1 MSNRRRNFRRKGLN
15 IFEKENKHF
24 KIISIILLIVLAI
37 VLAVF
42 SYKLY
47 ISYKQKKQVANEQ
60 QESKNQI
67 ESIFRSADDAVN
79 NANNYKTNTI
89 LRFSI
94 TGLIDPNGVEKYENV
109 ATQGANDKSAN
120 VAIQGVNDQTK
131 NVTISNGYDFFNDIA
146 NYLNNSDFTI
156 ANYKIGQNRNEKIE
170 DVVKQT
176 GINML
181 NITNNS
187 DEKIDNLYS
196 ALNDKGIQT
205 IGNKYEKED
214 NKTEEDDKT
223 EKANKTE
230 EGNKTGEDDKTEK
243 ENKTEV
249 GEENT
254 KSERVNIVNK
264 KGVNVAF
271 IGYTANDNKSRNYIT
286 EENAKADLGYA
297 KKNASVIIVM
307 MDWKNSNDEATEEQ
321 KEQAKFLADNGANL
335 IIGNNQNN
343 IQTMEIIKGEN
354 DKDCFVAYS
363 LGNLL
368 STTSIEKNK
377 TGIILEIQILVDKDN
392 NTSLNSVDYVS
403 TYILKDNKQMKVM
416 NLKDAVSNYEKESEN
431 GSGKNST
438 NGNSKNGEDNINENR
453 SSSANNTKEN
463 SNISSTNY
471 AKMKSALERV
481 KKIINNG
488 NK

>member
-24 KIISIILLIVLAI
+24 KIISIILLIVLAV

-42 SYKLY
+42 GYKLY

-60 QESKNQI
+60 QESKKQI

-79 NANNYKTNTI
+79 SANNYKTNTI

-109 ATQGANDKSAN
+109 AT
-120 VAIQGVNDQTK
+120 QGVNDQTK

-176 GINML
+176 GINVL

-214 NKTEEDDKT
+214 
-223 EKANKTE
+223 
-230 EGNKTGEDDKTEK
+230 DKTEK
-243 ENKTEV
+243 ENKTEE
-249 GEENT
+249 GKENT
-254 KSERVNIVNK
+254 KSERANVVNK

-271 IGYTANDNKSRNYIT
+271 IGYTANDNKSRNYFT
-286 EENAKADLGYA
+286 EENAKADLEYA

-307 MDWKNSNDEATEEQ
+307 MDWKNSNDEATNEQ
-321 KEQAKFLADNGANL
+321 KEQVKFLADNGANL

-416 NLKDAVSNYEKESEN
+416 NLKDAVSNYEEESEN
-431 GSGKNST
+431 GSGKNGA
-438 NGNSKNGEDNINENR
+438 NGNGKNGENNINDNR
-453 SSSANNTKEN
+453 SSANNTKEN
-463 SNISSTNY
+463 INISSTNY
-471 AKMKSALERV
+471 AKIKSALERV
-481 KKIINNG
+481 KKLINNG

>member
-1 MSNRRRNFRRKGLN
+1 MSNRRRNFRRKGLK

-37 VLAVF
+37 VLAIF
-42 SYKLY
+42 SYKSYL
-47 ISYKQKKQVANEQ
+47 SYKQKKQVANEQ

-79 NANNYKTNTI
+79 SVNNYKTNTI

-94 TGLIDPNGVEKYENV
+94 TGLIDQNGVEKYEIN
-109 ATQGANDKSAN
+109 
-120 VAIQGVNDQTK
+120 
-131 NVTISNGYDFFNDIA
+131 NGYDFFNDIA

-176 GINML
+176 EINVL

-205 IGNKYEKED
+205 IGNKYEKENNKTEEVNKTGED
-214 NKTEEDDKT
+214 NKTEEN
-223 EKANKTE
+223 NKNE
-230 EGNKTGEDDKTEK
+230 EGK
-243 ENKTEV
+243 
-249 GEENT
+249 ENT

-271 IGYTANDNKSRNYIT
+271 IGYTTNDNKSRNYFT
-286 EENAKADLGYA
+286 EENAKADLEYA

-307 MDWKNSNDEATEEQ
+307 MDWKNSNDEATNEQ
-321 KEQAKFLADNGANL
+321 KAQSKFLADNGANL

-343 IQTMEIIKGEN
+343 VQTMEIIKGEN

-416 NLKDAVSNYEKESEN
+416 NLKYAVSNYEKE
-431 GSGKNST
+431 
-438 NGNSKNGEDNINENR
+438 NI
-453 SSSANNTKEN
+453 
-463 SNISSTNY
+463 NISSTNY

-481 KKIINNG
+481 KKLINNG

>member
-1 MSNRRRNFRRKGLN
+1 MSNRRRNFRRKGLK

-24 KIISIILLIVLAI
+24 KIISIILLIVFAV

-42 SYKLY
+42 GYKLY
-47 ISYKQKKQVANEQ
+47 ISYTQKKQVANEQ
-60 QESKNQI
+60 QESKKQI

-79 NANNYKTNTI
+79 SANNYKTNTI

-94 TGLIDPNGVEKYENV
+94 TGLIDPNGVEKYEIN
-109 ATQGANDKSAN
+109 
-120 VAIQGVNDQTK
+120 
-131 NVTISNGYDFFNDIA
+131 NGYDFFNDIA

-176 GINML
+176 EINVL

-205 IGNKYEKED
+205 IGNKYEKENNKTEEVNKTGED
-214 NKTEEDDKT
+214 NKTEEN
-223 EKANKTE
+223 NKNE
-230 EGNKTGEDDKTEK
+230 EGK
-243 ENKTEV
+243 
-249 GEENT
+249 ENT

-271 IGYTANDNKSRNYIT
+271 IGYTTNDNKSRNYFT
-286 EENAKADLGYA
+286 EENAKADLEYA

-307 MDWKNSNDEATEEQ
+307 MDWKNSNDEATNEQ
-321 KEQAKFLADNGANL
+321 KAQSKFLADNGANL

-343 IQTMEIIKGEN
+343 VQTMEIIKGEN

-416 NLKDAVSNYEKESEN
+416 NLKYAVSNYEKE
-431 GSGKNST
+431 
-438 NGNSKNGEDNINENR
+438 NI
-453 SSSANNTKEN
+453 
-463 SNISSTNY
+463 NISSTNY

-481 KKIINNG
+481 KKLINNG

>member
-1 MSNRRRNFRRKGLN
+1 MSNRRRNFRRKGLK

-42 SYKLY
+42 SYKSYL
-47 ISYKQKKQVANEQ
+47 SYKQKKQVANEQ

-79 NANNYKTNTI
+79 SANNYKTNTI

-94 TGLIDPNGVEKYENV
+94 TGLIDQNGVEKYEIN
-109 ATQGANDKSAN
+109 
-120 VAIQGVNDQTK
+120 
-131 NVTISNGYDFFNDIA
+131 NGYDFFNDIA

-176 GINML
+176 EINVL

-205 IGNKYEKED
+205 IGNKYEKENNKTEEVNKTGED
-214 NKTEEDDKT
+214 NKTEEN
-223 EKANKTE
+223 NKNE
-230 EGNKTGEDDKTEK
+230 EGK
-243 ENKTEV
+243 
-249 GEENT
+249 ENT

-271 IGYTANDNKSRNYIT
+271 IGYTTNDNKSRNYFT
-286 EENAKADLGYA
+286 EENAKADLEYA

-307 MDWKNSNDEATEEQ
+307 MDWKNSNDEATNEQ
-321 KEQAKFLADNGANL
+321 KAQSKFLADNGANL

-343 IQTMEIIKGEN
+343 VQTMEIIKGEN

-416 NLKDAVSNYEKESEN
+416 NLKYAVSNYEKE
-431 GSGKNST
+431 
-438 NGNSKNGEDNINENR
+438 NI
-453 SSSANNTKEN
+453 
-463 SNISSTNY
+463 NISSTNY

-481 KKIINNG
+481 KKLINNG

>member
-1 MSNRRRNFRRKGLN
+1 MSNRRRNFRRKGLK

-42 SYKLY
+42 SYKSYL
-47 ISYKQKKQVANEQ
+47 SYKQKKQVANEQ

-79 NANNYKTNTI
+79 SVNNYKTNTI

-94 TGLIDPNGVEKYENV
+94 TGLIDPNGVEKYEIN
-109 ATQGANDKSAN
+109 
-120 VAIQGVNDQTK
+120 
-131 NVTISNGYDFFNDIA
+131 NGYDFFNDIA

-176 GINML
+176 EINVL

-205 IGNKYEKED
+205 IGNKYEKENNKTEEVNKTGED
-214 NKTEEDDKT
+214 NKTEEN
-223 EKANKTE
+223 NKNE
-230 EGNKTGEDDKTEK
+230 EGK
-243 ENKTEV
+243 
-249 GEENT
+249 ENT

-271 IGYTANDNKSRNYIT
+271 IGYTTNDNKSRNYFT
-286 EENAKADLGYA
+286 EENAKADLEYA

-307 MDWKNSNDEATEEQ
+307 MDWKNSNDEATNEQ
-321 KEQAKFLADNGANL
+321 KAQSKFLADNGANL

-343 IQTMEIIKGEN
+343 VQTMEIIKGEN

-416 NLKDAVSNYEKESEN
+416 NLKYAVSNYEKE
-431 GSGKNST
+431 
-438 NGNSKNGEDNINENR
+438 NI
-453 SSSANNTKEN
+453 
-463 SNISSTNY
+463 NISSTNY

-481 KKIINNG
+481 KKLINNG

>member
-1 MSNRRRNFRRKGLN
+1 MSNRRRNFRRKGLK

-42 SYKLY
+42 SYKSYL
-47 ISYKQKKQVANEQ
+47 SYKQKKQVANEQ
-60 QESKNQI
+60 QESKKQI

-79 NANNYKTNTI
+79 SANNYKTNTI

-94 TGLIDPNGVEKYENV
+94 TGLIDPNGVEKYEIN
-109 ATQGANDKSAN
+109 
-120 VAIQGVNDQTK
+120 
-131 NVTISNGYDFFNDIA
+131 NGYDFFNDIA
-146 NYLNNSDFTI
+146 SYLNNSDFTI

-170 DVVKQT
+170 DVIKQT
-176 GINML
+176 GINVL

-205 IGNKYEKED
+205 IGNKYEKENNKTEEVNKTGED
-214 NKTEEDDKT
+214 NKTEEN
-223 EKANKTE
+223 NKNE
-230 EGNKTGEDDKTEK
+230 EGK
-243 ENKTEV
+243 
-249 GEENT
+249 ENT

-271 IGYTANDNKSRNYIT
+271 IGYTTNDNKSRNYFT
-286 EENAKADLGYA
+286 EENAKADLEYA

-307 MDWKNSNDEATEEQ
+307 MDWKNSNDEATNEQ
-321 KEQAKFLADNGANL
+321 KAQSKFLADNGANL

-343 IQTMEIIKGEN
+343 VQTMEIIKGEN

-416 NLKDAVSNYEKESEN
+416 NLKYAVSNYEKE
-431 GSGKNST
+431 
-438 NGNSKNGEDNINENR
+438 NI
-453 SSSANNTKEN
+453 
-463 SNISSTNY
+463 NISSTNY

-481 KKIINNG
+481 KKLINNG

>member
-1 MSNRRRNFRRKGLN
+1 MSNRRRNFRRKGLK

-42 SYKLY
+42 SYKSYL
-47 ISYKQKKQVANEQ
+47 SYKQKKQVANEQ
-60 QESKNQI
+60 QESKKQI

-79 NANNYKTNTI
+79 SANNYKTNTI
-89 LRFSI
+89 LRFS
-94 TGLIDPNGVEKYENV
+94 GVEKYENV
-109 ATQGANDKSAN
+109 AT
-120 VAIQGVNDQTK
+120 QGVNDQTK

-176 GINML
+176 GINVL

-214 NKTEEDDKT
+214 DKEKENNKTEEV
-223 EKANKTE
+223 
-230 EGNKTGEDDKTEK
+230 NKTGED
-243 ENKTEV
+243 NKTEENNKNEE
-249 GEENT
+249 GKENT

-271 IGYTANDNKSRNYIT
+271 IGYTTNDNKSRNYFT
-286 EENAKADLGYA
+286 EENAKADLEYA

-307 MDWKNSNDEATEEQ
+307 MDWKNSNDEATNEQ
-321 KEQAKFLADNGANL
+321 KAQSKFLADNGANL

-343 IQTMEIIKGEN
+343 VQTMEIIKGEN

-416 NLKDAVSNYEKESEN
+416 NLKYAVSNYEKE
-431 GSGKNST
+431 
-438 NGNSKNGEDNINENR
+438 NI
-453 SSSANNTKEN
+453 
-463 SNISSTNY
+463 NISSTNY

-481 KKIINNG
+481 KKLINNG

>member
-42 SYKLY
+42 SYKSYL
-47 ISYKQKKQVANEQ
+47 SYKQKKQVANEQ
-60 QESKNQI
+60 QESKKQI

-79 NANNYKTNTI
+79 SANNYKTNTI

-94 TGLIDPNGVEKYENV
+94 TGLIDPNGVEKYEIN
-109 ATQGANDKSAN
+109 
-120 VAIQGVNDQTK
+120 
-131 NVTISNGYDFFNDIA
+131 NGYDFFNDIA

-176 GINML
+176 EINVL

-205 IGNKYEKED
+205 IGNKYEKENNKTEEVNKTGED
-214 NKTEEDDKT
+214 NKTEEN
-223 EKANKTE
+223 NKNE
-230 EGNKTGEDDKTEK
+230 EGK
-243 ENKTEV
+243 
-249 GEENT
+249 ENT

-271 IGYTANDNKSRNYIT
+271 IGYTANDNKSRNYFT
-286 EENAKADLGYA
+286 EENAKADLEYA

-307 MDWKNSNDEATEEQ
+307 MDWKNSNDEATNEQ
-321 KEQAKFLADNGANL
+321 KKQAKFLADNGANL

-416 NLKDAVSNYEKESEN
+416 NLKDAVSNYEEEREN

-438 NGNSKNGEDNINENR
+438 NGNSKNGEDNINDNR
-453 SSSANNTKEN
+453 SSANNTKEN

-481 KKIINNG
+481 KKLINNG

>member
-1 MSNRRRNFRRKGLN
+1 MSNRRRNFRRKGLK

-42 SYKLY
+42 SYKSYL
-47 ISYKQKKQVANEQ
+47 SYKQKKQVANEQ

-79 NANNYKTNTI
+79 SANNYKTNTI

-109 ATQGANDKSAN
+109 AT
-120 VAIQGVNDQTK
+120 QGVNDQTK

-176 GINML
+176 EINVL

-205 IGNKYEKED
+205 IGNKYEKENNKTEEVNKTGED
-214 NKTEEDDKT
+214 NKTEEN
-223 EKANKTE
+223 NKNE
-230 EGNKTGEDDKTEK
+230 EGK
-243 ENKTEV
+243 
-249 GEENT
+249 ENT

-271 IGYTANDNKSRNYIT
+271 IGYTTNDNKSRNYFT
-286 EENAKADLGYA
+286 EENAKADLEYA

-307 MDWKNSNDEATEEQ
+307 MDWKNSNDEATNEQ
-321 KEQAKFLADNGANL
+321 KAQSKFLADNGANL

-343 IQTMEIIKGEN
+343 VQTMEIIKGEN

-416 NLKDAVSNYEKESEN
+416 NLKDAVSNYEEESEN
-431 GSGKNST
+431 GSGKNGA
-438 NGNSKNGEDNINENR
+438 NGNGKNGENNINDNR
-453 SSSANNTKEN
+453 SSANNTKEN
-463 SNISSTNY
+463 INISSTNY
-471 AKMKSALERV
+471 AKIKSALERV
-481 KKIINNG
+481 KKLINNG

>member
-42 SYKLY
+42 SYKSYL
-47 ISYKQKKQVANEQ
+47 SYKQKKQVANEQ

-67 ESIFRSADDAVN
+67 ESIFRSADDAVTS
-79 NANNYKTNTI
+79 ANNYKTNTI

-94 TGLIDPNGVEKYENV
+94 AGLIDPNGVEKYEIN
-109 ATQGANDKSAN
+109 
-120 VAIQGVNDQTK
+120 
-131 NVTISNGYDFFNDIA
+131 NGYDFFNDIA

-176 GINML
+176 GINVL

-205 IGNKYEKED
+205 IGNKYEKE
-214 NKTEEDDKT
+214 
-223 EKANKTE
+223 
-230 EGNKTGEDDKTEK
+230 
-243 ENKTEV
+243 
-249 GEENT
+249 NT

-271 IGYTANDNKSRNYIT
+271 IGYTANDNKSRNYFT
-286 EENAKADLGYA
+286 EENAKADLEYA

-307 MDWKNSNDEATEEQ
+307 MDWKNSIDEATNEQ

-416 NLKDAVSNYEKESEN
+416 NLKDAVSNYEKE
-431 GSGKNST
+431 
-438 NGNSKNGEDNINENR
+438 NI
-453 SSSANNTKEN
+453 
-463 SNISSTNY
+463 NISSTNY

-481 KKIINNG
+481 KKLINNG

>member
-1 MSNRRRNFRRKGLN
+1 VSNRRRNFRRKGLK

-42 SYKLY
+42 SYKSYL
-47 ISYKQKKQVANEQ
+47 SYKQKKQVANEQ
-60 QESKNQI
+60 QESKKQI

-79 NANNYKTNTI
+79 SANNYKTNTI

-94 TGLIDPNGVEKYENV
+94 TGLIDPNGVEKYEIN
-109 ATQGANDKSAN
+109 
-120 VAIQGVNDQTK
+120 
-131 NVTISNGYDFFNDIA
+131 NGYDFFNDIA

-176 GINML
+176 EINVL

-205 IGNKYEKED
+205 IGNKYEKENNKTEEVNKTGED
-214 NKTEEDDKT
+214 NKTEEN
-223 EKANKTE
+223 NKNE
-230 EGNKTGEDDKTEK
+230 EGK
-243 ENKTEV
+243 
-249 GEENT
+249 ENT

-271 IGYTANDNKSRNYIT
+271 IGYTTNDNKSRNYFT
-286 EENAKADLGYA
+286 EENAKADLEYA

-307 MDWKNSNDEATEEQ
+307 IDWKKSNDEATNEQ
-321 KEQAKFLADNGANL
+321 KAQSKFLADNGANL

-343 IQTMEIIKGEN
+343 VQTMEIIKGEN

-416 NLKDAVSNYEKESEN
+416 NLKYAVSNYEKE
-431 GSGKNST
+431 
-438 NGNSKNGEDNINENR
+438 NI
-453 SSSANNTKEN
+453 
-463 SNISSTNY
+463 NISSTNY

-481 KKIINNG
+481 KKLINNG

>member
-24 KIISIILLIVLAI
+24 KIISIILLIVLAV

-42 SYKLY
+42 GYKLY

-79 NANNYKTNTI
+79 SANNYKTNTI

-109 ATQGANDKSAN
+109 AT
-120 VAIQGVNDQTK
+120 QGVNDQTK

-176 GINML
+176 GINVL

-214 NKTEEDDKT
+214 
-223 EKANKTE
+223 
-230 EGNKTGEDDKTEK
+230 DKTEK
-243 ENKTEV
+243 ENKTEE
-249 GEENT
+249 GKENT
-254 KSERVNIVNK
+254 KSERANVVNK

-271 IGYTANDNKSRNYIT
+271 IGYTANDNKSRNYFT
-286 EENAKADLGYA
+286 EENAKADLEYA

-307 MDWKNSNDEATEEQ
+307 MDWKNSNDEATNEQ
-321 KEQAKFLADNGANL
+321 KEQVKFLADNGANL

-416 NLKDAVSNYEKESEN
+416 NLKDAVSNYEEESEN
-431 GSGKNST
+431 GSGKNGA
-438 NGNSKNGEDNINENR
+438 NGNGKNGENNINDNR
-453 SSSANNTKEN
+453 SSANNTKEN
-463 SNISSTNY
+463 INISSTNY
-471 AKMKSALERV
+471 AKIKSALERV
-481 KKIINNG
+481 KKLINNG

>member
-1 MSNRRRNFRRKGLN
+1 MSNRRRNFRRKGLK

-42 SYKLY
+42 SYKSYL
-47 ISYKQKKQVANEQ
+47 SYKQKKQVANEQ
-60 QESKNQI
+60 QESKKQI

-79 NANNYKTNTI
+79 SANNYKTNTI

-94 TGLIDPNGVEKYENV
+94 TGLIDPNGVEKYEIN
-109 ATQGANDKSAN
+109 
-120 VAIQGVNDQTK
+120 
-131 NVTISNGYDFFNDIA
+131 NGYDFFNDIA

-176 GINML
+176 EINVL
-181 NITNNS
+181 NITNNF

-205 IGNKYEKED
+205 IGNKYEKENNKTEEVNKTGED
-214 NKTEEDDKT
+214 NKTEEN
-223 EKANKTE
+223 NKNE
-230 EGNKTGEDDKTEK
+230 EGK
-243 ENKTEV
+243 
-249 GEENT
+249 ENT

-271 IGYTANDNKSRNYIT
+271 IGYTTNDNKSRNYFT
-286 EENAKADLGYA
+286 EENAKADLEYA

-307 MDWKNSNDEATEEQ
+307 MDWKNSNDEATNEQ
-321 KEQAKFLADNGANL
+321 KAQSKFLADNGANL

-343 IQTMEIIKGEN
+343 VQTMEIIKGEN

-416 NLKDAVSNYEKESEN
+416 NLKYAVSNYEKE
-431 GSGKNST
+431 
-438 NGNSKNGEDNINENR
+438 NI
-453 SSSANNTKEN
+453 
-463 SNISSTNY
+463 NISSTNN

-481 KKIINNG
+481 KKLINNG

>member
-1 MSNRRRNFRRKGLN
+1 VSNRRRNFRRKGLK

-42 SYKLY
+42 SYKSYL
-47 ISYKQKKQVANEQ
+47 SYKQKKQVANEQ
-60 QESKNQI
+60 QESKKQI

-79 NANNYKTNTI
+79 SANNYKTNTI

-94 TGLIDPNGVEKYENV
+94 TGLIDPNGVEKYEIN
-109 ATQGANDKSAN
+109 
-120 VAIQGVNDQTK
+120 
-131 NVTISNGYDFFNDIA
+131 NGYDFFNDIA

-176 GINML
+176 EINVL

-205 IGNKYEKED
+205 IGNKYEKENNKTEEVNKTGED
-214 NKTEEDDKT
+214 NKTEEN
-223 EKANKTE
+223 NKNE
-230 EGNKTGEDDKTEK
+230 EGK
-243 ENKTEV
+243 
-249 GEENT
+249 ENT

-271 IGYTANDNKSRNYIT
+271 IGYTTNDNKSRNYFT
-286 EENAKADLGYA
+286 EENAKADLEYA

-307 MDWKNSNDEATEEQ
+307 MDWKNSNDEATNEQ
-321 KEQAKFLADNGANL
+321 KAQSKFLADNGANL

-343 IQTMEIIKGEN
+343 VQTMEIIKGEN

-416 NLKDAVSNYEKESEN
+416 NLKYAVSNYEKE
-431 GSGKNST
+431 
-438 NGNSKNGEDNINENR
+438 NI
-453 SSSANNTKEN
+453 
-463 SNISSTNY
+463 NISSTNY

-481 KKIINNG
+481 KKLINNG

>member
-42 SYKLY
+42 SYKSYL
-47 ISYKQKKQVANEQ
+47 SYKQKKQVANEQ

-79 NANNYKTNTI
+79 SVNNYKTNTI

-94 TGLIDPNGVEKYENV
+94 TGLIDPNGVEKYEIN
-109 ATQGANDKSAN
+109 
-120 VAIQGVNDQTK
+120 
-131 NVTISNGYDFFNDIA
+131 NGYDFFNDIA

-176 GINML
+176 EINVL

-205 IGNKYEKED
+205 IGNKYEKENNKTEEVNKTGED
-214 NKTEEDDKT
+214 NKTEEN
-223 EKANKTE
+223 NKNE
-230 EGNKTGEDDKTEK
+230 EGK
-243 ENKTEV
+243 
-249 GEENT
+249 ENT

-271 IGYTANDNKSRNYIT
+271 IGYTTNDNKSRNYFT
-286 EENAKADLGYA
+286 EENAKADLEYA

-307 MDWKNSNDEATEEQ
+307 MDWKNSNDEATNEQ
-321 KEQAKFLADNGANL
+321 KAQSKFLADNGANL

-343 IQTMEIIKGEN
+343 VQTMEIIKGEN

-416 NLKDAVSNYEKESEN
+416 NLKYAVSNYEKE
-431 GSGKNST
+431 
-438 NGNSKNGEDNINENR
+438 NI
-453 SSSANNTKEN
+453 
-463 SNISSTNY
+463 NISSTNY

-481 KKIINNG
+481 KKLINNG

>member
-1 MSNRRRNFRRKGLN
+1 VSNRRRNFRRKGLN

-42 SYKLY
+42 SYKSYL
-47 ISYKQKKQVANEQ
+47 SYKQKKQVANEQ

-79 NANNYKTNTI
+79 SANNYKTNTI

-94 TGLIDPNGVEKYENV
+94 AGLIDQNGVEKYEIN
-109 ATQGANDKSAN
+109 
-120 VAIQGVNDQTK
+120 
-131 NVTISNGYDFFNDIA
+131 NGYDFFNDIA

-176 GINML
+176 GINVL

-196 ALNDKGIQT
+196 AINDKGIQT

-214 NKTEEDDKT
+214 NKIEKDDKI
-223 EKANKTE
+223 EKD
-230 EGNKTGEDDKTEK
+230 NKTGEDDKTK
-243 ENKTEV
+243 EGK
-249 GEENT
+249 ENT
-254 KSERVNIVNK
+254 KSERVNVVNK

-271 IGYTANDNKSRNYIT
+271 IGYTANDDKSRNYFT
-286 EENAKADLGYA
+286 EEKAKADLEYA

-307 MDWKNSNDEATEEQ
+307 MDWKNSNDEATNEQ
-321 KEQAKFLADNGANL
+321 KKQAKFLADNGANL

-416 NLKDAVSNYEKESEN
+416 NLKDAVSNYEKGSEN

-438 NGNSKNGEDNINENR
+438 NGNSKNGENNINDNR
-453 SSSANNTKEN
+453 SSANNTKEN

-481 KKIINNG
+481 KKLINNG

>member
-1 MSNRRRNFRRKGLN
+1 MSNRRRNFRRKGLK

-42 SYKLY
+42 SYKSYL
-47 ISYKQKKQVANEQ
+47 SYKQKKQVANEQ
-60 QESKNQI
+60 QESKKQI

-79 NANNYKTNTI
+79 SANNYKTNTI

-170 DVVKQT
+170 DVIKQT
-176 GINML
+176 GINVL

-196 ALNDKGIQT
+196 TLNDKGIQT

-214 NKTEEDDKT
+214 NKIEEDDKI
-223 EKANKTE
+223 EKD
-230 EGNKTGEDDKTEK
+230 NKTGEDDKTE
-243 ENKTEV
+243 E

-271 IGYTANDNKSRNYIT
+271 IGYTANDNKSRNYFT
-286 EENAKADLGYA
+286 EENAKADLEYA

-307 MDWKNSNDEATEEQ
+307 MDWKNSNDEATNEQ
-321 KEQAKFLADNGANL
+321 KKQAKFLADNGANL

-416 NLKDAVSNYEKESEN
+416 NLKYAVSNYEKE
-431 GSGKNST
+431 
-438 NGNSKNGEDNINENR
+438 NI
-453 SSSANNTKEN
+453 
-463 SNISSTNY
+463 NISSTNY

-481 KKIINNG
+481 KKLINNG

>member
-1 MSNRRRNFRRKGLN
+1 MSNRRRNFRRKGLK

-42 SYKLY
+42 SYKSYL
-47 ISYKQKKQVANEQ
+47 SYKQKKQVANEQ
-60 QESKNQI
+60 QESKKQI

-79 NANNYKTNTI
+79 SANNYKTNTI

-109 ATQGANDKSAN
+109 ATQGANDKSAS
-120 VAIQGVNDQTK
+120 VEIQGVYDKTK

-156 ANYKIGQNRNEKIE
+156 ANYKIEQNRNEKIE
-170 DVVKQT
+170 DVIKQT
-176 GINML
+176 GINVL

-196 ALNDKGIQT
+196 VLNDKGIQT

-271 IGYTANDNKSRNYIT
+271 IGYTTNDNKSRNYFT
-286 EENAKADLGYA
+286 EENAKADLEYA

-321 KEQAKFLADNGANL
+321 KEQAKYLADNGANL

-416 NLKDAVSNYEKESEN
+416 NLKYAVSNYEKE
-431 GSGKNST
+431 
-438 NGNSKNGEDNINENR
+438 NI
-453 SSSANNTKEN
+453 
-463 SNISSTNY
+463 NISSTNY

-481 KKIINNG
+481 KKLINNG

>member
-42 SYKLY
+42 SYKSYL
-47 ISYKQKKQVANEQ
+47 SYKQKKQVVNEQ

-79 NANNYKTNTI
+79 SANNYKTNTI

-94 TGLIDPNGVEKYENV
+94 TGLIDPNGVEKYEIN
-109 ATQGANDKSAN
+109 
-120 VAIQGVNDQTK
+120 
-131 NVTISNGYDFFNDIA
+131 NGYDFFNDIA

-170 DVVKQT
+170 DVIKQT
-176 GINML
+176 GINVL

-196 ALNDKGIQT
+196 TLNDKGIQT
-205 IGNKYEKED
+205 IGNKYEK
-214 NKTEEDDKT
+214 
-223 EKANKTE
+223 
-230 EGNKTGEDDKTEK
+230 
-243 ENKTEV
+243 
-249 GEENT
+249 ENT

-271 IGYTANDNKSRNYIT
+271 IGYTANDNKSRNYFT
-286 EENAKADLGYA
+286 EENAKADLEYA

-307 MDWKNSNDEATEEQ
+307 VDWKNSNDEATNEQ
-321 KEQAKFLADNGANL
+321 KEQVKFLADNGANL

-416 NLKDAVSNYEKESEN
+416 NLKDAVSSYTKENEN
-431 GSGKNST
+431 GSRKNSA
-438 NGNSKNGEDNINENR
+438 NGNSKNGEDNINDNR
-453 SSSANNTKEN
+453 SSANNTKEN

-481 KKIINNG
+481 KKLINNG

>member
-1 MSNRRRNFRRKGLN
+1 MSNRRRNFRRKGLK

-42 SYKLY
+42 SYKSYL
-47 ISYKQKKQVANEQ
+47 SYKQKKQVANEQ

-79 NANNYKTNTI
+79 SVNNYKTNTI

-94 TGLIDPNGVEKYENV
+94 TGLIDPNGVEKYEIN
-109 ATQGANDKSAN
+109 
-120 VAIQGVNDQTK
+120 
-131 NVTISNGYDFFNDIA
+131 NGYDFFNDIA

-176 GINML
+176 EINVL

-205 IGNKYEKED
+205 IGNKYEKENNKTEEVNKTGED
-214 NKTEEDDKT
+214 NKTEEN
-223 EKANKTE
+223 NKNE
-230 EGNKTGEDDKTEK
+230 EGK
-243 ENKTEV
+243 
-249 GEENT
+249 ENT

-271 IGYTANDNKSRNYIT
+271 IGYTTNDNKSRNYFT
-286 EENAKADLGYA
+286 EENAKADLEYA

-307 MDWKNSNDEATEEQ
+307 IDWKNSNDEATNEQ
-321 KEQAKFLADNGANL
+321 KAQSKFLADNGANL

-343 IQTMEIIKGEN
+343 VQTMEIIKGEN

-416 NLKDAVSNYEKESEN
+416 NLKYAVSNYEKE
-431 GSGKNST
+431 
-438 NGNSKNGEDNINENR
+438 NI
-453 SSSANNTKEN
+453 
-463 SNISSTNY
+463 NISSTNY

-481 KKIINNG
+481 KKLINNG

>member
-15 IFEKENKHF
+15 IFERENKHF
-24 KIISIILLIVLAI
+24 KIISIILLIVLAV

-42 SYKLY
+42 SYKSYL
-47 ISYKQKKQVANEQ
+47 SYKQKKQVANEQ

-79 NANNYKTNTI
+79 SANNYKTNTI

-94 TGLIDPNGVEKYENV
+94 TGLIDPNGVEKYEIN
-109 ATQGANDKSAN
+109 
-120 VAIQGVNDQTK
+120 
-131 NVTISNGYDFFNDIA
+131 NGYDFFNDIA

-156 ANYKIGQNRNEKIE
+156 ANYKIEQNRNEKIE
-170 DVVKQT
+170 DVIKQT
-176 GINML
+176 GINVL

-214 NKTEEDDKT
+214 
-223 EKANKTE
+223 
-230 EGNKTGEDDKTEK
+230 DKTEK
-243 ENKTEV
+243 ENKTEE

-271 IGYTANDNKSRNYIT
+271 IGYTANDDKSRNYFT
-286 EENAKADLGYA
+286 EENAKADLEYA

-307 MDWKNSNDEATEEQ
+307 MDWKNSNDDATNEQ
-321 KEQAKFLADNGANL
+321 KEQVKFLADNGANL

-368 STTSIEKNK
+368 GTTSIEKNK

-403 TYILKDNKQMKVM
+403 TYILKDNKQMNVL

-431 GSGKNST
+431 GSGKNSANGNSKNST
-438 NGNSKNGEDNINENR
+438 KGNSKNGEDNINGNR
-453 SSSANNTKEN
+453 SSVNNTKEN

>member
-1 MSNRRRNFRRKGLN
+1 MSNRRRNFRRKGLK

-42 SYKLY
+42 SYKSYL
-47 ISYKQKKQVANEQ
+47 SYKQKKQVANEQ
-60 QESKNQI
+60 QESKKQI

-79 NANNYKTNTI
+79 SANNYKTNTI

-94 TGLIDPNGVEKYENV
+94 TGLIDPNGVEKYEIN
-109 ATQGANDKSAN
+109 
-120 VAIQGVNDQTK
+120 
-131 NVTISNGYDFFNDIA
+131 NGYDFFNDIA

-176 GINML
+176 GINVL

-214 NKTEEDDKT
+214 NKTEEV
-223 EKANKTE
+223 
-230 EGNKTGEDDKTEK
+230 NKTGED
-243 ENKTEV
+243 NKTEENNKNEE
-249 GEENT
+249 GKENT

-271 IGYTANDNKSRNYIT
+271 IGYTTNDNKSRNYFT
-286 EENAKADLGYA
+286 EENAKADLEYA

-307 MDWKNSNDEATEEQ
+307 MDWKNSNDEATNEQ
-321 KEQAKFLADNGANL
+321 KAQSKFLADNGANL

-343 IQTMEIIKGEN
+343 VQTMEIIKGEN

-416 NLKDAVSNYEKESEN
+416 NLKYAVSNYEKE
-431 GSGKNST
+431 
-438 NGNSKNGEDNINENR
+438 NI
-453 SSSANNTKEN
+453 
-463 SNISSTNY
+463 NISSTNY

-481 KKIINNG
+481 KKLINNG

>member
-15 IFEKENKHF
+15 IFERENKHF
-24 KIISIILLIVLAI
+24 KIISIILLIVLAV

-42 SYKLY
+42 SYKSYL
-47 ISYKQKKQVANEQ
+47 SYKQKKQVANEQ

-79 NANNYKTNTI
+79 SANNYKTNTI

-109 ATQGANDKSAN
+109 AT
-120 VAIQGVNDQTK
+120 QGVNDQTK

-156 ANYKIGQNRNEKIE
+156 ANYKIGQNGNEKIE
-170 DVVKQT
+170 DVIKQT
-176 GINML
+176 GINVL

-187 DEKIDNLYS
+187 DEKIDILYS

-223 EKANKTE
+223 E
-230 EGNKTGEDDKTEK
+230 EGNKAEK
-243 ENKTEV
+243 ENKTEE

-271 IGYTANDNKSRNYIT
+271 IGYTANDDKSRNYFT
-286 EENAKADLGYA
+286 EENAKADLEYA

-307 MDWKNSNDEATEEQ
+307 MDSKNSNDEATNEQ
-321 KEQAKFLADNGANL
+321 KEQVKFLADNGANL

-403 TYILKDNKQMKVM
+403 TYILKDNKQMNVL
-416 NLKDAVSNYEKESEN
+416 NLKDAVSNYE
-431 GSGKNST
+431 
-438 NGNSKNGEDNINENR
+438 
-453 SSSANNTKEN
+453 KEN

-488 NK
+488 NR

>member
-94 TGLIDPNGVEKYENV
+94 TGLIDQNGVEKYEIN
-109 ATQGANDKSAN
+109 
-120 VAIQGVNDQTK
+120 
-131 NVTISNGYDFFNDIA
+131 NGYDFFNDIA

-176 GINML
+176 GINVL

-196 ALNDKGIQT
+196 ALNDKGIQI

-249 GEENT
+249 GEQNT

-271 IGYTANDNKSRNYIT
+271 IGYTANDNKSRNYFT
-286 EENAKADLGYA
+286 EENAKADLEYA

-416 NLKDAVSNYEKESEN
+416 NLKDAVSNYEKENS
-431 GSGKNST
+431 SGKNST
-438 NGNSKNGEDNINENR
+438 NGNSKNGEDNINDNR
-453 SSSANNTKEN
+453 SSSNNTKEN

-481 KKIINNG
+481 KKLINNG

>member
-24 KIISIILLIVLAI
+24 KIISIILLIVLAV

-42 SYKLY
+42 GYKLY

-79 NANNYKTNTI
+79 SVNNYKTNTI

-109 ATQGANDKSAN
+109 ATQGVNDKSAN
-120 VAIQGVNDQTK
+120 VEIQGVNDNNANDTTK

-176 GINML
+176 GINVL

-205 IGNKYEKED
+205 IGNKYEKENNKTEEVNKTGED
-214 NKTEEDDKT
+214 NKTEEN
-223 EKANKTE
+223 NKNE
-230 EGNKTGEDDKTEK
+230 EGK
-243 ENKTEV
+243 
-249 GEENT
+249 ENT
-254 KSERVNIVNK
+254 KSERANVVNK

-271 IGYTANDNKSRNYIT
+271 IGYTANDNKSRNYFT
-286 EENAKADLGYA
+286 EENAKADLEYA

-307 MDWKNSNDEATEEQ
+307 MDWKNSNDEATNEQ
-321 KEQAKFLADNGANL
+321 KEQVKFLADNGANL

-416 NLKDAVSNYEKESEN
+416 NLKYAVSNYEKE
-431 GSGKNST
+431 
-438 NGNSKNGEDNINENR
+438 NI
-453 SSSANNTKEN
+453 
-463 SNISSTNY
+463 NISSTNY

-481 KKIINNG
+481 KKLINNG

>member
-42 SYKLY
+42 SYKSYL
-47 ISYKQKKQVANEQ
+47 SYKQNKQVANEQ

-94 TGLIDPNGVEKYENV
+94 AGLIDQNGVEKYEIN
-109 ATQGANDKSAN
+109 
-120 VAIQGVNDQTK
+120 
-131 NVTISNGYDFFNDIA
+131 NGYDFFNDIA

-170 DVVKQT
+170 DVIKQT
-176 GINML
+176 GINVL

-205 IGNKYEKED
+205 IGNKYEKE
-214 NKTEEDDKT
+214 
-223 EKANKTE
+223 
-230 EGNKTGEDDKTEK
+230 
-243 ENKTEV
+243 
-249 GEENT
+249 NT

-271 IGYTANDNKSRNYIT
+271 IGYTANDNKSRNYFT
-286 EENAKADLGYA
+286 EENAKADLEYA

-416 NLKDAVSNYEKESEN
+416 NLKDAVSNYEKE
-431 GSGKNST
+431 
-438 NGNSKNGEDNINENR
+438 
-453 SSSANNTKEN
+453 N

-481 KKIINNG
+481 KKLINNG

>member
-47 ISYKQKKQVANEQ
+47 LSYKQNKQVANEQ

-94 TGLIDPNGVEKYENV
+94 AGLIDQNGVEKYEIN
-109 ATQGANDKSAN
+109 
-120 VAIQGVNDQTK
+120 
-131 NVTISNGYDFFNDIA
+131 NGYDFFNDIA

-170 DVVKQT
+170 DVIKQT
-176 GINML
+176 GINVL

-205 IGNKYEKED
+205 IGNKYEKENNKTEEVNKTGED
-214 NKTEEDDKT
+214 NKTEEN
-223 EKANKTE
+223 NKNE
-230 EGNKTGEDDKTEK
+230 EGK
-243 ENKTEV
+243 
-249 GEENT
+249 ENT

-271 IGYTANDNKSRNYIT
+271 IGYTTNDNKSRNYFT
-286 EENAKADLGYA
+286 EENAKADLEYA

-307 MDWKNSNDEATEEQ
+307 MDWKNSNDEATNEQ
-321 KEQAKFLADNGANL
+321 KAQSKFLADNGANL

-343 IQTMEIIKGEN
+343 VQTMEIIKGEN

-403 TYILKDNKQMKVM
+403 TYILKDNKQMKVI

-431 GSGKNST
+431 GSGKNSA
-438 NGNSKNGEDNINENR
+438 NGNGKNGENNINDNR
-453 SSSANNTKEN
+453 SSANNTKEN
-463 SNISSTNY
+463 INISSTNY
-471 AKMKSALERV
+471 AKIKSALERV
-481 KKIINNG
+481 KKLINNG

>member
-24 KIISIILLIVLAI
+24 KIISIILLIVLAV

-42 SYKLY
+42 SYKSYL
-47 ISYKQKKQVANEQ
+47 SYKQKKQVANEQ

-79 NANNYKTNTI
+79 SANNYKTNTI

-109 ATQGANDKSAN
+109 AT
-120 VAIQGVNDQTK
+120 QGVNDQTK

-156 ANYKIGQNRNEKIE
+156 ANYKIGQNGNEKIE
-170 DVVKQT
+170 DVIKQT
-176 GINML
+176 GINVL

-187 DEKIDNLYS
+187 DEKIDILYS

-223 EKANKTE
+223 E
-230 EGNKTGEDDKTEK
+230 EGNKAEK
-243 ENKTEV
+243 ENKTEE

-271 IGYTANDNKSRNYIT
+271 IGYTANDDKSRNYFT
-286 EENAKADLGYA
+286 EENAKADLEYA

-307 MDWKNSNDEATEEQ
+307 MDSKNSNDEATNEQ
-321 KEQAKFLADNGANL
+321 KEQVKFLADNGANL

-403 TYILKDNKQMKVM
+403 TYILKDNKQMNVL
-416 NLKDAVSNYEKESEN
+416 NLKDAVSNYE
-431 GSGKNST
+431 
-438 NGNSKNGEDNINENR
+438 
-453 SSSANNTKEN
+453 KEN

-488 NK
+488 NR

>member
-1 MSNRRRNFRRKGLN
+1 MSNRRRNFRRKGLK

-42 SYKLY
+42 SYKSYL
-47 ISYKQKKQVANEQ
+47 SYKQKKQVANEQ
-60 QESKNQI
+60 QESKKQI

-79 NANNYKTNTI
+79 SANNYKTNTI

-94 TGLIDPNGVEKYENV
+94 TGLIDPNGVEKYEIN
-109 ATQGANDKSAN
+109 
-120 VAIQGVNDQTK
+120 
-131 NVTISNGYDFFNDIA
+131 NGYDFFNDIA

-176 GINML
+176 EINVL

-205 IGNKYEKED
+205 IGNKYEKENNKTEEVNKTGED
-214 NKTEEDDKT
+214 NKTEEN
-223 EKANKTE
+223 NKNE
-230 EGNKTGEDDKTEK
+230 EGK
-243 ENKTEV
+243 
-249 GEENT
+249 ENT

-271 IGYTANDNKSRNYIT
+271 IGYTTNDNKSRNYFT
-286 EENAKADLGYA
+286 EENAKADLEYA

-307 MDWKNSNDEATEEQ
+307 MDWKNSNDEATNEQ
-321 KEQAKFLADNGANL
+321 KAQSKFLADNGANL

-354 DKDCFVAYS
+354 DKDCFAAYS

-368 STTSIEKNK
+368 SATNIEKNK

-416 NLKDAVSNYEKESEN
+416 NLKYAVSNYEKE
-431 GSGKNST
+431 
-438 NGNSKNGEDNINENR
+438 NI
-453 SSSANNTKEN
+453 
-463 SNISSTNY
+463 NISSTNY

-481 KKIINNG
+481 KKLINNG

>member
-37 VLAVF
+37 VLAIF
-42 SYKLY
+42 SYKSYL
-47 ISYKQKKQVANEQ
+47 SYKQKKQVANEQ

-79 NANNYKTNTI
+79 SANNYKTNTI

-94 TGLIDPNGVEKYENV
+94 AGLIDPNGVEKYEIN
-109 ATQGANDKSAN
+109 
-120 VAIQGVNDQTK
+120 
-131 NVTISNGYDFFNDIA
+131 NGYDFFNDIA

-176 GINML
+176 GINVL

-205 IGNKYEKED
+205 IGNKYEKE
-214 NKTEEDDKT
+214 
-223 EKANKTE
+223 
-230 EGNKTGEDDKTEK
+230 
-243 ENKTEV
+243 
-249 GEENT
+249 NT
-254 KSERVNIVNK
+254 KSERANVVNK

-271 IGYTANDNKSRNYIT
+271 IGYTANDNKSRNYFT
-286 EENAKADLGYA
+286 EENAKADLEYA

-307 MDWKNSNDEATEEQ
+307 MDWKNSIDEATNEQ

-416 NLKDAVSNYEKESEN
+416 NLKDAVSNYEKE
-431 GSGKNST
+431 
-438 NGNSKNGEDNINENR
+438 NI
-453 SSSANNTKEN
+453 
-463 SNISSTNY
+463 NISSTNY
-471 AKMKSALERV
+471 AKMKSAIERV
-481 KKIINNG
+481 KKLINNG

>member
-249 GEENT
+249 GEQNT

-271 IGYTANDNKSRNYIT
+271 IGYTANDNKSRNYFT

-438 NGNSKNGEDNINENR
+438 NGNSKNGEDNINDNR
-453 SSSANNTKEN
+453 SSSNNTKEN

-471 AKMKSALERV
+471 AKIKSALERV
-481 KKIINNG
+481 KKLINNG

>member
-37 VLAVF
+37 VLAIF
-42 SYKLY
+42 SYKSYL
-47 ISYKQKKQVANEQ
+47 SYKQKKQVANEQ

-79 NANNYKTNTI
+79 SVNNYKTNTI

-94 TGLIDPNGVEKYENV
+94 TGLIDQNGVEKYEIN
-109 ATQGANDKSAN
+109 
-120 VAIQGVNDQTK
+120 
-131 NVTISNGYDFFNDIA
+131 NGYDFFNDIA

-176 GINML
+176 GINVL

-214 NKTEEDDKT
+214 
-223 EKANKTE
+223 
-230 EGNKTGEDDKTEK
+230 DKTEK
-243 ENKTEV
+243 ENKTEE
-249 GEENT
+249 GKENT
-254 KSERVNIVNK
+254 KSERANVVNK

-271 IGYTANDNKSRNYIT
+271 IGYTANDNKSRNYFT
-286 EENAKADLGYA
+286 EENAKADLEYA

-307 MDWKNSNDEATEEQ
+307 MDWKNSNDEATNEQ
-321 KEQAKFLADNGANL
+321 KEQVKFLADNGANL

-416 NLKDAVSNYEKESEN
+416 NLKDAVSNYEEESEN
-431 GSGKNST
+431 GSGKNGA
-438 NGNSKNGEDNINENR
+438 NGNGKNGENNINDNR
-453 SSSANNTKEN
+453 SSANNTKEN
-463 SNISSTNY
+463 INISSTNY
-471 AKMKSALERV
+471 AKIKSALERV
-481 KKIINNG
+481 KKLINNG

>member
-1 MSNRRRNFRRKGLN
+1 VSNRRRNFRRKGLN

-42 SYKLY
+42 SYKSYL
-47 ISYKQKKQVANEQ
+47 SYKQKKQVANEQ

-67 ESIFRSADDAVN
+67 ESIFRSADDAVYS
-79 NANNYKTNTI
+79 ANNYKTNTI

-94 TGLIDPNGVEKYENV
+94 AGLIDPNGVEKYEIN
-109 ATQGANDKSAN
+109 
-120 VAIQGVNDQTK
+120 
-131 NVTISNGYDFFNDIA
+131 NGYDFFNDIA

-176 GINML
+176 GINVL

-205 IGNKYEKED
+205 IGNKYEKE
-214 NKTEEDDKT
+214 
-223 EKANKTE
+223 
-230 EGNKTGEDDKTEK
+230 
-243 ENKTEV
+243 
-249 GEENT
+249 NT

-271 IGYTANDNKSRNYIT
+271 IGYTANDNKSRNYFT
-286 EENAKADLGYA
+286 EENAKADLEYA

-307 MDWKNSNDEATEEQ
+307 MDWKNSIDEATNEQ

-416 NLKDAVSNYEKESEN
+416 NLKDAVSSYTKENEN
-431 GSGKNST
+431 GSRKNSA
-438 NGNSKNGEDNINENR
+438 NGNNKNGENNINDNR
-453 SSSANNTKEN
+453 SSANNIKEN
-463 SNISSTNY
+463 SYISSTNY

>member
-1 MSNRRRNFRRKGLN
+1 MSNRRRNFRRKGLK

-42 SYKLY
+42 SYKSYL
-47 ISYKQKKQVANEQ
+47 SYKQKKQVANEQ
-60 QESKNQI
+60 QESKKQI

-79 NANNYKTNTI
+79 STNNYKTNTI

-94 TGLIDPNGVEKYENV
+94 TGLIDPNGVEKYEIN
-109 ATQGANDKSAN
+109 
-120 VAIQGVNDQTK
+120 
-131 NVTISNGYDFFNDIA
+131 NGYDFFNDIA

-176 GINML
+176 GINVL

-205 IGNKYEKED
+205 IGNKYEKENNKTEEVNKTGED
-214 NKTEEDDKT
+214 NKTEEN
-223 EKANKTE
+223 NKNE
-230 EGNKTGEDDKTEK
+230 EGK
-243 ENKTEV
+243 
-249 GEENT
+249 ENT

-271 IGYTANDNKSRNYIT
+271 IGYTTNDNKSRNYFT
-286 EENAKADLGYA
+286 EENAKADLEYA

-307 MDWKNSNDEATEEQ
+307 MDWKNSNDEATNEQ
-321 KEQAKFLADNGANL
+321 KAQSKFLADNGANL

-343 IQTMEIIKGEN
+343 VQTMEIIKGEN

-416 NLKDAVSNYEKESEN
+416 NLKYAVSNYEKE
-431 GSGKNST
+431 
-438 NGNSKNGEDNINENR
+438 NI
-453 SSSANNTKEN
+453 
-463 SNISSTNY
+463 NISSTNY

-481 KKIINNG
+481 KKLINNG

>member
-1 MSNRRRNFRRKGLN
+1 MSNRRRNFRRKGLK

-42 SYKLY
+42 SYKSYL
-47 ISYKQKKQVANEQ
+47 SYKQKKQVANEQ
-60 QESKNQI
+60 QESKKQI

-79 NANNYKTNTI
+79 SANNYKTNTI

-94 TGLIDPNGVEKYENV
+94 TGLIDPNGVEKYEIN
-109 ATQGANDKSAN
+109 
-120 VAIQGVNDQTK
+120 
-131 NVTISNGYDFFNDIA
+131 NGYDFFNDIA

-176 GINML
+176 EINVL

-205 IGNKYEKED
+205 IGNKYEKENNKTEEVNKTGED
-214 NKTEEDDKT
+214 NKTEEN
-223 EKANKTE
+223 NKNE
-230 EGNKTGEDDKTEK
+230 EGK
-243 ENKTEV
+243 
-249 GEENT
+249 ENT

-271 IGYTANDNKSRNYIT
+271 IGYATNDNKSRNYFT
-286 EENAKADLGYA
+286 EENAKADLEYA

-307 MDWKNSNDEATEEQ
+307 MDWKNSNDEATNEQ
-321 KEQAKFLADNGANL
+321 KAQSKFLADNGANL

-343 IQTMEIIKGEN
+343 VQTMEIIKGEN

-416 NLKDAVSNYEKESEN
+416 NLKYAVSNYEKE
-431 GSGKNST
+431 
-438 NGNSKNGEDNINENR
+438 NI
-453 SSSANNTKEN
+453 
-463 SNISSTNY
+463 NISSTNY

-481 KKIINNG
+481 KKLINNG

>member
-1 MSNRRRNFRRKGLN
+1 MSNRRRNFRRKGLK

-42 SYKLY
+42 SYKSYL
-47 ISYKQKKQVANEQ
+47 SYKQKKQVANEQ
-60 QESKNQI
+60 QESKKQI

-79 NANNYKTNTI
+79 SANNYKTNTI

-94 TGLIDPNGVEKYENV
+94 TGLIDPNGVEKYEIN
-109 ATQGANDKSAN
+109 
-120 VAIQGVNDQTK
+120 
-131 NVTISNGYDFFNDIA
+131 NGYDFFNDIA

-176 GINML
+176 EINVL

-205 IGNKYEKED
+205 IGNKYEKENNKTEEVNKTGED
-214 NKTEEDDKT
+214 NKTEEN
-223 EKANKTE
+223 NKNE
-230 EGNKTGEDDKTEK
+230 EGK
-243 ENKTEV
+243 
-249 GEENT
+249 ENT

-271 IGYTANDNKSRNYIT
+271 IGYTTNDNKSRNYFT
-286 EENAKADLGYA
+286 EENAKADLEYA

-416 NLKDAVSNYEKESEN
+416 NLKYAVSNYEKE
-431 GSGKNST
+431 
-438 NGNSKNGEDNINENR
+438 NI
-453 SSSANNTKEN
+453 
-463 SNISSTNY
+463 NISSTNY

-481 KKIINNG
+481 KKLINNG

>member
-1 MSNRRRNFRRKGLN
+1 MSNRRRNFRRKGLK

-42 SYKLY
+42 SYKSYL
-47 ISYKQKKQVANEQ
+47 SYKQKKQVANEQ
-60 QESKNQI
+60 QESKKQI

-79 NANNYKTNTI
+79 SANNYKTNTI

-109 ATQGANDKSAN
+109 AT
-120 VAIQGVNDQTK
+120 QGVNDQTK

-176 GINML
+176 EINVL

-205 IGNKYEKED
+205 IGNKYEKENNKTEEVNKTGED
-214 NKTEEDDKT
+214 NKTEEN
-223 EKANKTE
+223 NKNE
-230 EGNKTGEDDKTEK
+230 EGK
-243 ENKTEV
+243 
-249 GEENT
+249 ENT

-271 IGYTANDNKSRNYIT
+271 IGYTTNDNKSRNYFT
-286 EENAKADLGYA
+286 EENAKADLEYA

-307 MDWKNSNDEATEEQ
+307 MDWKNSNDEATNEQ
-321 KEQAKFLADNGANL
+321 KAQSKFLADNGANL

-343 IQTMEIIKGEN
+343 VQTMEIIKGEN

-416 NLKDAVSNYEKESEN
+416 NLKYAVSNYEKE
-431 GSGKNST
+431 
-438 NGNSKNGEDNINENR
+438 NI
-453 SSSANNTKEN
+453 
-463 SNISSTNY
+463 NISSTNY

-481 KKIINNG
+481 KKLINNG